1 MKERTQKNASNKTM
15 ALTETFDILSYK
27 GVDKA
32 IQGLFSK
39 FANQDKTGQIVFG
52 FFGEQGEKVDCEILS
67 LYRNK
72 QASRGISVLNLSEN
86 SRAIFVS
93 DSYASLICFA
103 NQFKARI
110 SFEEVGFLII
120 GAEFDLS
127 LLNHAFKK
135 VSKKAK
141 INTVFSTSI
150 LGRVMDCKVQDL
162 VYDRDCRYYLSDDC
176 VQLKNQKKNKFSKES
191 IFNFSLRSYCI
202 SQAIIQTVRT
212 FKPKQKGIESFYQ
225 LNQVRWIA
233 A

>member
-1 MKERTQKNASNKTM
+1 M

-39 FANQDKTGQIVFG
+39 FAHQDQTGQIVFD
-52 FFGEQGEKVDCEILS
+52 FFDEQGRKVDCEILS

-72 QASRGISVLNLSEN
+72 QASRGISVLNLSED
-86 SRAIFVS
+86 SRSIFVS
-93 DSYASLICFA
+93 DSYVSLICFA

-110 SFEEVGFLII
+110 SFDEAGFLIV
-120 GAEFDLS
+120 GAGFDLS
-127 LLNHAFKK
+127 LLNQAFKK

-162 VYDRDCRYYLSDDC
+162 VYDRNCQYYLSDDW
-176 VQLKNQKKNKFSKES
+176 VQFKNQKRDKVSKES
-191 IFNFSLRSYCI
+191 IFTFSLRTYCI

-212 FKPKQKGIESFYQ
+212 FKPKHKGVESFYQ
-225 LNQVRWIA
+225 LNQLNWKDLK
-233 A
+233 

>member
-1 MKERTQKNASNKTM
+1 M
-15 ALTETFDILSYK
+15 ALIETFDILTYK
-27 GVDKA
+27 GVNKA

-39 FANQDKTGQIVFG
+39 FANQDQTGQIIFD
-52 FFGEQGEKVDCEILS
+52 FFDEQGRKVDCEILS

-72 QASRGISVLNLSEN
+72 QASRGISALNLSED

-103 NQFKARI
+103 NQFKSRI
-110 SFEEVGFLII
+110 SFDEAGFLII

-127 LLNHAFKK
+127 LLNQALKK

-162 VYDRDCRYYLSDDC
+162 IQENNCTYFLSSDLVY
-176 VQLKNQKKNKFSKES
+176 VENPKKAKRSVES
-191 IFNFSLRSYCI
+191 LFTFSLRTYCI
-202 SQAIIQTVRT
+202 SQGVKQTVRT
-212 FKPKQKGIESFYQ
+212 FKPKQKGVESFYQ
-225 LNQVRWIA
+225 LNQMNWENFN
-233 A
+233 

>member
-1 MKERTQKNASNKTM
+1 M

-27 GVDKA
+27 GVEKD

-39 FANQDKTGQIVFG
+39 FADQDKTGQIVFD
-52 FFGEQGEKVDCEILS
+52 FFDERGKKVDGEILS

-72 QASRGISVLNLSEN
+72 QASRGISVINLSED
-86 SRAIFVS
+86 SRSIFVA

-110 SFEEVGFLII
+110 SFHEAGFLII

-127 LLNHAFKK
+127 LLTHAFKK

-141 INTVFSTSI
+141 INTVFSTSV

-162 VYDRDCRYYLSDDC
+162 VYNRDCQYYLSDDC
-176 VQLKNQKKNKFSKES
+176 VQLKNQKRNKVSKES
-191 IFNFSLRSYCI
+191 IFTFSLRNYCI
-202 SQAIIQTVRT
+202 SQGVTQTVRT
-212 FKPKQKGIESFYQ
+212 FKPKQRGVESFYQ
-225 LNQVRWIA
+225 LNQLYWKDFN
-233 A
+233 

>member
-1 MKERTQKNASNKTM
+1 MAS
-15 ALTETFDILSYK
+15 TEIFDILSYK

-39 FANQDKTGQIVFG
+39 FANQDKTGQIVFD
-52 FFGEQGEKVDCEILS
+52 FFDEQGGKMDCEILS

-72 QASRGISVLNLSEN
+72 QASRGISVLNISED
-86 SRAIFVS
+86 SRSIFVS

-110 SFEEVGFLII
+110 SFDEAGFLVI

-127 LLNHAFKK
+127 LLNQAFKK

-141 INTVFSTSI
+141 INTVFSSSI

-162 VYDRDCRYYLSDDC
+162 VYDRDCQYYLSAEG
-176 VQLKNQKKNKFSKES
+176 VQLKNQKRNKVSKES
-191 IFNFSLRSYCI
+191 IFTFSLRTYCI

-212 FKPKQKGIESFYQ
+212 FKPKQRGVESFYQ
-225 LNQVRWIA
+225 LNQLHWKGLN
-233 A
+233 

>member
-1 MKERTQKNASNKTM
+1 MAS
-15 ALTETFDILSYK
+15 TETFDILSYK

-39 FANQDKTGQIVFG
+39 FAHQDQTGQIVFD
-52 FFGEQGEKVDCEILS
+52 FFDEQGRKVDCEILS

-72 QASRGISVLNLSEN
+72 QASRGISVLNLSKD
-86 SRAIFVS
+86 SRSIFVS
-93 DSYASLICFA
+93 DSYASLICFV

-110 SFEEVGFLII
+110 SFDEAGFLII

-127 LLNHAFKK
+127 LLAQAFKK

-162 VYDRDCRYYLSDDC
+162 VYDRDCQYNLSDDW
-176 VQLKNQKKNKFSKES
+176 VQLKNQKRNKNSKES
-191 IFNFSLRSYCI
+191 IFTFSLRSYCI

-212 FKPKQKGIESFYQ
+212 FKPKQKGVESFYQ
-225 LNQVRWIA
+225 LNQMNWENFN
-233 A
+233 

>member
-1 MKERTQKNASNKTM
+1 M

-39 FANQDKTGQIVFG
+39 FAHQDKMGQIVFD
-52 FFGEQGEKVDCEILS
+52 FFGEQGEKVDSEILS

-72 QASRGISVLNLSEN
+72 QASKGISALNLSEN

-110 SFEEVGFLII
+110 SFDEAGFLII

-127 LLNHAFKK
+127 LISEAFKK
-135 VSKKAK
+135 VSKNSK
-141 INTVFSTSI
+141 INTVFSSSI

-162 VYDRDCRYYLSDDC
+162 VYDRDCRYYLTDDW
-176 VQLKNQKKNKFSKES
+176 VQLKNQKRNKVSKES
-191 IFNFSLRSYCI
+191 IFTFSLRSYCI

-212 FKPKQKGIESFYQ
+212 FKPKQKGVESFYQ
-225 LNQVRWIA
+225 LNQLHWKDLN
-233 A
+233 

>member
-1 MKERTQKNASNKTM
+1 M
-15 ALTETFDILSYK
+15 ALTETFDILNYK

-39 FANQDKTGQIVFG
+39 FAHQDKTGQIVFE
-52 FFGEQGEKVDCEILS
+52 FFGEQGRNVDCEILS

-72 QASRGISVLNLSEN
+72 QASRGISVLNLSED
-86 SRAIFVS
+86 SRSIFVS

-110 SFEEVGFLII
+110 SFDEAGVLII

-127 LLNHAFKK
+127 LLKQVFMK

-141 INTVFSTSI
+141 INTVFSASI

-162 VYDRDCRYYLSDDC
+162 VYDRNCGYYLSDDC
-176 VQLKNQKKNKFSKES
+176 VQLKNQKRNKVSKES
-191 IFNFSLRSYCI
+191 IFTFSLRTYCI

-212 FKPKQKGIESFYQ
+212 FKPKQKGVESFYQ
-225 LNQVRWIA
+225 LNQLHWKGLN
-233 A
+233 

>member
-1 MKERTQKNASNKTM
+1 M

-39 FANQDKTGQIVFG
+39 FAHQDKMGQIVFD
-52 FFGEQGEKVDCEILS
+52 FFGEQGEKVDSEILS

-72 QASRGISVLNLSEN
+72 QASKGISALNLSEN

-110 SFEEVGFLII
+110 SFDEAGFLII

-127 LLNHAFKK
+127 LISEAFKK
-135 VSKKAK
+135 VSKNSK
-141 INTVFSTSI
+141 INTVFSSSI

-162 VYDRDCRYYLSDDC
+162 VYDRDCRYYLTDDW
-176 VQLKNQKKNKFSKES
+176 VQLKNQKRNKVSKES
-191 IFNFSLRSYCI
+191 IFTFSLRSSCI

-212 FKPKQKGIESFYQ
+212 FNPKQKGVESFYQ
-225 LNQVRWIA
+225 LNQLHWKDLN
-233 A
+233 

>member
-1 MKERTQKNASNKTM
+1 M

-39 FANQDKTGQIVFG
+39 FANQDKTGQIVFD
-52 FFGEQGEKVDCEILS
+52 FFDEQGGKMDCEILS

-72 QASRGISVLNLSEN
+72 QASRGISALNLSEN
-86 SRAIFVS
+86 SRSIFVS

-110 SFEEVGFLII
+110 SFDEAGFVIA

-127 LLNHAFKK
+127 LLNQAFKK

-162 VYDRDCRYYLSDDC
+162 VYDRNCRYYLSDDW
-176 VQLKNQKKNKFSKES
+176 VQLKNQKRNKVSKES
-191 IFNFSLRSYCI
+191 IFTFSLRTYCI

-212 FKPKQKGIESFYQ
+212 FKPKQRGIESFYQ
-225 LNQVRWIA
+225 LNQLHWKGLN
-233 A
+233 

>member
-1 MKERTQKNASNKTM
+1 M

-39 FANQDKTGQIVFG
+39 FANKDKSGQIVFD
-52 FFGEQGEKVDCEILS
+52 FFDEQGRKVDSEILS

-72 QASRGISVLNLSEN
+72 QASRGVSVLNLSEDTR
-86 SRAIFVS
+86 SIFVS

-110 SFEEVGFLII
+110 SLNEAGFLII
-120 GAEFDLS
+120 GAEFDLN
-127 LLNHAFKK
+127 LLKKAFKS

-141 INTVFSTSI
+141 INTVFSVSI

-176 VQLKNQKKNKFSKES
+176 VQLKNQKKNKVSKES
-191 IFNFSLRSYCI
+191 IFNFSLRTYCI

-212 FKPKQKGIESFYQ
+212 FKPKQKGVESFYQ
-225 LNQVRWIA
+225 LNQLHWKDLN
-233 A
+233 